1 MCSQNV
7 VANWQMENTA
17 YLQSPLKLNQVS
29 QPDALDFGGR
39 RCIHGPPNFN
49 WMVARNDHRVENPD
63 SVRVDLDSQPRF
75 QGFSDAVGTRFPDSI
90 LDSCWKVNSSWFV
103 LFSFPRW
110 MVIWS
115 LALSSRSA
123 STESSQTW
131 ETQISAQ
138 DLVLEAEVWNLWI
151 LVNHY
156 YRLEQCSSDSR
167 N

>member
-1 MCSQNV
+1 MCSQSV
-7 VANWQMENTA
+7 VANWQIKKTA
-17 YLQSPLKLNQVS
+17 YLQAPLKLNQVS
-29 QPDALDFGGR
+29 QPDALDFWGR
-39 RCIHGPPNFN
+39 RYIHGPRNSN
-49 WMVARNDHRVENPD
+49 WMLARNDHRVENPD

-75 QGFSDAVGTRFPDSI
+75 QGSCAAVGMRFPDSI
-90 LDSCWKVNSSWFV
+90 LDSFWKVNSSWFV
-103 LFSFPRW
+103 LFSFLRW

-131 ETQISAQ
+131 ETRIFAQ
-138 DLVLEAEVWNLWI
+138 DLVLEAEVWNLWCY
-151 LVNHY
+151 Y